1 MADFFVVRDG
11 IKARIEAEIPEVKKV
26 YLAEDLDGVKEQS
39 QFSPAVHLL
48 YQGYSPAQAER
59 ARVDITLDQVWV
71 VVLVLRHAKGEYGGG
86 EILDKLV
93 QVLHGFQPSG
103 AVMKL
108 ELTSSPYSPSYRSKV
123 AYFPLAFSTRVIN
136 RKGA

>member
-1 MADFFVVRDG
+1 MADFFAVRDG
-11 IKARIEAEIPEVKKV
+11 IKARIEAEIPEVRKI
-26 YLAEDLDGVKEQS
+26 YFAEDLDGVKEQS
-39 QFSPAVHLL
+39 QVAPAVHLL
-48 YQGYSPAQAER
+48 YQGYTPAQAER
-59 ARVDITLDQVWV
+59 ARVDITLDQVWA
-71 VVLVLRHAKGEYGGG
+71 VVLVLRHLGGDYGGG

-93 QVLHGFQPSG
+93 QVLHGFQPDA

-108 ELTSSPYSPSYRSKV
+108 ELTASPYAPSYRSKV